1 VLSTLD
7 CLECEHVARMYT
19 ADQTLIQQLYTLLR
33 MYTSILL
40 QELEAL
46 SKVTRLLESTINSSS
61 SNSSSSS
68 SSSSTASKSAR
79 EEALREIKQCH
90 TAVEAMLR
98 DENVEGED
106 RATATALRSKYA
118 AILVRVFATLLCSF
132 CINMHKNRIL
142 LVLEATHGVSAAMCA
157 G

>member
-1 VLSTLD
+1 
-7 CLECEHVARMYT
+7 MY
-19 ADQTLIQQLYTLLR
+19 I
-33 MYTSILL
+33 SILL

-61 SNSSSSS
+61 SSSSSGA
-68 SSSSTASKSAR
+68 ASKSAR

-118 AILVRVFATLLCSF
+118 AILVRVYPPLCCVLSKPATGCHICFLC
-132 CINMHKNRIL
+132 
-142 LVLEATHGVSAAMCA
+142 
-157 G
+157 